1 MDPYTNLRSDVYLS
15 IEDAIK
21 LIESDSR
28 KHVVVDIEKMMAT
41 IKFLRKGKTFRIPLV
56 KSVATNR
63 RGIEKIGSK
72 YVIPKNEFERTSI
85 EHAIVSKFEEETG
98 RTIDVETMGLKRIN
112 TVTDEKNDGLRP
124 MIEAPTT
131 KFGEGLKTD
140 TVSTRE

>member
-1 MDPYTNLRSDVYLS
+1 MDPYTSLRSDVYLS
-15 IEDAIK
+15 VEDAIK

-28 KHVVVDIEKMMAT
+28 DHAVVDVQKMMAT
-41 IKFLRKGKTFRIPLV
+41 IKFLRKGKTFRVPLIRSIN
-56 KSVATNR
+56 KYPF
-63 RGIEKIGSK
+63 IEKVGSK
-72 YVIPKNEFERTSI
+72 YVIPKNEFERTSV

-98 RTIDVETMGLKRIN
+98 KNIDVETMGLKRIN
-112 TVTDEKNDGLRP
+112 TVTDENNNGLHP